1 MFLYFFVGL
10 TLLLFCRKRPTQIR
24 CDFCQHACHVA
35 HAVFSDPDDSSNN
48 TMCCLDHLIHHRNS
62 LNLKL
67 SNVCVHVNEYLGDF
81 DVLMHGLSQ
90 RLSILPTPVPGA
102 PVLVRPFPIATI
114 VDKFIAQKKIQK
126 SKAACHHDLQISDS
140 SRELSDDPC
149 SILPL
154 SFQHRPFW
162 TALRMNHLKEFRV
175 ERSDFFEGSFSLDEE
190 HDMVLQVDIDAGEV
204 NRKRDRDEEST
215 EKSIDRDGQL
225 NASQETPTPSHLS
238 SVVEDVRVPQ
248 SFACQLPLADNS
260 CAMNCTEPSCL
271 KFTGSPSTSNAVQV
285 VSAVSA
291 RGGWHSICLHQ
302 KRRSQCKD
310 CGGRSIC
317 QHGRLKSQCKDC
329 GGSSICQH
337 NRRKTIC
344 KECGGS
350 SICQHGRV
358 KYSCKD
364 CGGFCEHRKR
374 MFQCNSCKASPTLQ

>member
-1 MFLYFFVGL
+1 MNPPHLMFLYFFVGL

-215 EKSIDRDGQL
+215 EKFVAKKARTRKTCRHGKRPGLCRFCSG
-225 NASQETPTPSHLS
+225 S
-238 SVVEDVRVPQ
+238 SLCKHFKQP
-248 SFACQLPLADNS
+248 
-260 CAMNCTEPSCL
+260 
-271 KFTGSPSTSNAVQV
+271 
-285 VSAVSA
+285 
-291 RGGWHSICLHQ
+291 HQ
-302 KRRSQCKD
+302 CRD
-310 CGGRSIC
+310 CGTGLCS
-317 QHGRLKSQCKDC
+317 HGKFR
-329 GGSSICQH
+329 H
-337 NRRKTIC
+337 YC
-344 KECGGS
+344 KECGGNEFCEHS
-350 SICQHGRV
+350 RQRRQCTDCKGSNICQHAKQLNHCR
-358 KYSCKD
+358 D
-364 CGGFCEHRKR
+364 CLAAAAAVEGGGAWEGG
-374 MFQCNSCKASPTLQ
+374 AA